1 MSWTKDAAGED
12 GSRPTTTAFLSFCLS
27 FSTEEC
33 CRCTESES
41 QWAVMRVT
49 PLQLA
54 VMSRQLGVLEVL
66 LAAASESGLLEE
78 VLMATTE
85 VSFEEDIVNYCHL
98 DRMLHG
104 TSAFHLG
111 VRFGRGPLKL
121 MISFLESRGEE
132 KLLADAI
139 FKKSNNQ
146 MKRTPLHCAAYNRK
160 PQALRYGQAMKCIN
174 VDVPV

>member
-1 MSWTKDAAGED
+1 MRTDPD
-12 GSRPTTTAFLSFCLS
+12 PRPQPFLPSL
-27 FSTEEC
+27 FSAEEY

-49 PLQLA
+49 ALQLA

-66 LAAASESGLLEE
+66 LSAASEAGLLEG

-111 VRFGRGPLKL
+111 VRFGRGPLRL
-121 MISFLESRGEE
+121 MISFLENRGEE

-139 FKKSNNQ
+139 FKRSDNQ
-146 MKRTPLHCAAYNRK
+146 MKRTPLHCAAYNRN
-160 PQALRYGQAMKCIN
+160 PQALRYGQGMKWVK
-174 VDVPV
+174 VDIPV